1 MKLSIHLQAGTRELC
16 IMHKS
21 QSAEKLPLQNFC
33 CVPLAFPDGQHS
45 ILSNA
50 NTFISH
56 LFLLVLTAGD
66 PVCLAVAGTI
76 SYRPLMNS
84 LYTHV
89 CTVCIPELG
98 ECDRD
103 YSYTFTYVCVRMT
116 LYA

>member
-1 MKLSIHLQAGTRELC
+1 MKLSIHLEAGTRELC
-16 IMHKS
+16 IMRTS
-21 QSAEKLPLQNFC
+21 QSAEKPRLQNFC
-33 CVPLAFPDGQHS
+33 CVPFAFPDGQHS

-66 PVCLAVAGTI
+66 PVCSAVAGTI
-76 SYRPLMNS
+76 SYRPLMSS

-98 ECDRD
+98 ERDRD
-103 YSYTFTYVCVRMT
+103 YSYTF
-116 LYA
+116 A